1 MKANEKL
8 SIYVQ
13 LLCKDVSILHTS
25 EYVRLNIAQEDAN
38 GFFKGISPQDLLGSN
53 TKKTQEQAFARLVF
67 ALKTMLRFNIHLEA
81 MIRVMQVQN
90 TKIFMLSKETKLKD
104 FAKND

>member
-13 LLCKDVSILHTS
+13 LLCKDASILHTS

-38 GFFKGISPQDLLGSN
+38 GFFRGISPQDLLGSN
-53 TKKTQEQAFARLVF
+53 KKTQEQAFARLAF
-67 ALKTMLRFNIHLEA
+67 SLKTMLRFNIHLEA
-81 MIRVMQVQN
+81 MIRVLQVQN

-104 FAKND
+104 FAKSD

>member
-1 MKANEKL
+1 M
-8 SIYVQ
+8 Q
-13 LLCKDVSILHTS
+13 LLSKDVSILHTS

-81 MIRVMQVQN
+81 MIKVLQVQN